1 MGQDKFEEA
10 KLDFEFITSHHV
22 YSVQKNKET
31 PSANILYLV
40 NTEKVEN
47 DVDVSKQ
54 WVFIKILVI
63 LINGVYKTYLKEILL
78 N

>member
-1 MGQDKFEEA
+1 VGQDKFEEA

-54 WVFIKILVI
+54 
-63 LINGVYKTYLKEILL
+63 
-78 N
+78 